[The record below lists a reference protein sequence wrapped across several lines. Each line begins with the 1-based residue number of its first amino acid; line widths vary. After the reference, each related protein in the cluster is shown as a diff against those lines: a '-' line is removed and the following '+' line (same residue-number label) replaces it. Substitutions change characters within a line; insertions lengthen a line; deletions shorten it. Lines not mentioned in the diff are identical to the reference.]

1 MSLSD
6 CQYCKV
12 EGGDE
17 EVARPSKQDPTS
29 PILNR
34 LAILFPPLNWI
45 PASSLSAVA
54 HDLWSGLLRGFYS
67 FSSVLCL
74 SLLSGSSPQAGI
86 SSLALHQ
93 ALWGIFSPHISLS
106 PSLSPLICLLVAQS
120 ATTPASM
127 FLVSVVCGSVQIFA
141 ALLPSVRNLLL
152 LPFPSSVRNGA
163 IVAAT
168 ILGTSYSSGLL
179 LGALNPS
186 SPSFPL
192 HNIWHQIITSHHLI
206 SPLPA
211 ALGLSL
217 LSLLITIRRLAK
229 FSWCETPDPSSLT
242 SRGFRAAKLSLTFS
256 SPAVALLFSSLIAF
270 SWPSSGLRLAS
281 PLPNPGWS
289 WPQLSPFIFTSLSP
303 ALTLIPPLS
312 IALLPQSKAS
322 KDRRTLLLL
331 GIGTLLST
339 LTGGFP
345 LTASTSSPSSSS
357 PLANLFSSLLL
368 LITLPLLQFLLPLL
382 PTSALGA
389 VLLARVAFD
398 IDPSQ
403 VLGLWRYDSEYQKLF
418 HLTILY
424 DITTFRSS
432 FIGANLHPSLFS
444 LLPLVGA
451 PGRRSPCHR
460 PPPPPLHL
468 QLHRL

>member
-17 EVARPSKQDPTS
+17 EVARPSKQEPTS

-163 IVAAT
+163 IAAAT

-192 HNIWHQIITSHHLI
+192 HNIWQQIITSHHLI
-206 SPLPA
+206 SPLP
-211 ALGLSL
+211 
-217 LSLLITIRRLAK
+217 TH
-229 FSWCETPDPSSLT
+229 
-242 SRGFRAAKLSLTFS
+242 
-256 SPAVALLFSSLIAF
+256 
-270 SWPSSGLRLAS
+270 
-281 PLPNPGWS
+281 
-289 WPQLSPFIFTSLSP
+289 Q
-303 ALTLIPPLS
+303 
-312 IALLPQSKAS
+312 
-322 KDRRTLLLL
+322 
-331 GIGTLLST
+331 
-339 LTGGFP
+339 
-345 LTASTSSPSSSS
+345 
-357 PLANLFSSLLL
+357 
-368 LITLPLLQFLLPLL
+368 
-382 PTSALGA
+382 
-389 VLLARVAFD
+389 
-398 IDPSQ
+398 
-403 VLGLWRYDSEYQKLF
+403 
-418 HLTILY
+418 
-424 DITTFRSS
+424 
-432 FIGANLHPSLFS
+432 
-444 LLPLVGA
+444 
-451 PGRRSPCHR
+451 
-460 PPPPPLHL
+460 
-468 QLHRL
+468 